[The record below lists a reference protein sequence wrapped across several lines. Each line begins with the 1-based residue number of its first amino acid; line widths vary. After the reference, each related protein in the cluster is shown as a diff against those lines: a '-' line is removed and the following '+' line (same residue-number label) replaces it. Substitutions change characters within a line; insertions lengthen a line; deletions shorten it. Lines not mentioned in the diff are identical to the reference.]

1 MCGSTTQHSTA
12 TASLLGVC
20 SASCR
25 CSGVHRP
32 RTGADRSAGAGAQP
46 APAPRAACFAFY
58 SGAREPSAL
67 RSLLSFYWDGTM
79 QGQGCDC
86 EHRAGAVT
94 DWGWV
99 TVTVTPPAVLPY
111 YLLRP
116 VYDSGHS
123 AASCSET
130 SPQWHPC
137 PISTVIT
144 PSPRRCGMSRGT
156 VR

>member
-25 CSGVHRP
+25 CSGVDRP
-32 RTGADRSAGAGAQP
+32 RTGADRSAGAERS
-46 APAPRAACFAFY
+46 RA
-58 SGAREPSAL
+58 SPSPQGS
-67 RSLLSFYWDGTM
+67 SLLSFYWDGTGRMSAAM

-137 PISTVIT
+137 PIGTVIT